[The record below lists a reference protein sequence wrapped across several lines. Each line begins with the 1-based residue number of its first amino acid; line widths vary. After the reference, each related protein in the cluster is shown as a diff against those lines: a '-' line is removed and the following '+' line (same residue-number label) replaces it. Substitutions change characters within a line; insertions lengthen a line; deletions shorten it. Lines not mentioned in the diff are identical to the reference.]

1 MQATEQGTH
10 PTGQQRYQTIPRV
23 LLLLT
28 SYNPQTG
35 AQELLLLLGA
45 PGKRLW
51 ANKYNGP
58 GGHVEAH
65 ENIYAAAARECVE
78 ETGLSPAAFEPPG
91 LTLRGVVNINTQ
103 INPGRDEQA
112 LRPGVL
118 MFVFYGHTCQRS
130 TQPSAEG
137 TLSWLPVAELAR
149 YPLVDDLYELLPRIL
164 HSDAMVYGHYTPQPS
179 GTMKYELSLP
189 TDTPFKQ

>member
-1 MQATEQGTH
+1 MQASEQGTH

-45 PGKRLW
+45 PNKRLW

-78 ETGLSPAAFEPPG
+78 ETGLAPAVFDPPG
-91 LTLRGVVNINTQ
+91 LTLRGVININTHVNTGQ
-103 INPGRDEQA
+103 DGTGQDGQA
-112 LRPGVL
+112 LRLGVL
-118 MFVFYGHTCQRS
+118 MFVFHGHTRQRS

-137 TLSWLPVAELAR
+137 ALSWLPVAELAH

-164 HSDAMVYGHYTPQPS
+164 HSDAMVYGHYTPQPG
-179 GTMKYELSLP
+179 GTMKYEFS
-189 TDTPFKQ
+189 